1 MLLFQA
7 QIYENALG
15 RDGGHTEMAK
25 GQGGNE
31 AVEFND
37 IQQVAQIPKADA
49 LVGVTIA
56 GRWRLDEKFHV
67 GKQESGGNFGVGYT
81 ATDLQDGLRRFVK
94 IVDFRSRLRDMSQ
107 LRQLLEMAEFEVIMH
122 KACMRMSKVV
132 RMVGHG
138 QLAFQTPASPDPYN
152 YLCLVLERGDGDI
165 KSHVDFHPDRSPY
178 WKLWVLR
185 EVALA
190 IVQMERAQLAHNDI
204 KPSNVIRFPS
214 NGTVHNIKLGDVGR
228 TVTKSGTGPFD
239 GMAWAGDP
247 RHKPLELLYGWE
259 EPEWQNRRTAADA
272 YMLGNL
278 VSFLFS
284 GASLT
289 ERVINSLPPEYRHG
303 VGGFAGPYRDLLDII
318 RHIRNRV
325 LEDQILPTFPA
336 EVRLEL
342 GDIVRWLTEPD
353 PQLRGDPSARRGGT
367 VGIDRILS
375 RLERLAQ
382 RAQIHERVTAH
393 PK

>member
-1 MLLFQA
+1 
-7 QIYENALG
+7 
-15 RDGGHTEMAK
+15 MAT
-25 GQGGNE
+25 GQGGNG

-37 IQQVAQIPKADA
+37 IQQVAEIPKAVA
-49 LVGVTIA
+49 LAGVTIA
-56 GRWRLDEKFHV
+56 GRWLLNEKFHV
-67 GKQESGGNFGVGYT
+67 GQQESGGNFGVGYT
-81 ATDLQDGLRRFVK
+81 ATDLQDGARRFVK
-94 IVDFRSRLRDMSQ
+94 VVDFRSRMTDLSQ
-107 LRQLLEMAEFEVIMH
+107 LRQLLEMAEFEVVMH
-122 KACMRMSKVV
+122 KACIRMSKVV

-138 QLAFQTPASPDPYN
+138 QLAFRTHASPDPYN

-165 KSHVDFHPDRSPY
+165 KSHVDFRPDRSPY

-190 IVQMERAQLAHNDI
+190 IVQLERAQLAHNDI

-214 NGTVHNIKLGDVGR
+214 NGTTHNIKLGDVGR
-228 TVTKSGTGPFD
+228 AVTKSGRGPFD
-239 GMAWAGDP
+239 GYAWAGDP
-247 RHKPLELLYGWE
+247 RHKPLEALYGWE

-278 VSFLFS
+278 ASFLFS

-289 ERVINSLPPEYRHG
+289 ERVTNSLPTEYRHG
-303 VGGFAGPYRDLLDII
+303 VGGYTGPYRELLDII
-318 RHIRNRV
+318 RHARNSV
-325 LEDQILPTFPA
+325 LEDQIIPTFPA
-336 EVRLEL
+336 EVRQEL

-353 PQLRGDPSARRGGT
+353 PQMRGEPRARRAGT
-367 VGIDRILS
+367 VGIDRIQS

-382 RAQIHERVTAH
+382 RAQIHERVTKQ

>member
-1 MLLFQA
+1 
-7 QIYENALG
+7 
-15 RDGGHTEMAK
+15 MATD
-25 GQGGNE
+25 QGING
-31 AVEFND
+31 AAEFND
-37 IQQVAQIPKADA
+37 VQQASEVPKADA
-49 LVGVTIA
+49 LVGLTIA

-81 ATDLQDGLRRFVK
+81 ATDLQDGATRFVK
-94 IVDFRSRLRDMSQ
+94 VVDFRSRLSNMSQ

-138 QLAFQTPASPDPYN
+138 QLAFKTPASPDPYN

-165 KSHVDFHPDRSPY
+165 KSHVDFRPDRSPY
-178 WKLWVLR
+178 WKFWVLR

-214 NGTVHNIKLGDVGR
+214 DGASHNIKLGDVGR
-228 TVTKSGTGPFD
+228 AVTKSGTGPFD
-239 GMAWAGDP
+239 GYAWAGDP
-247 RHKPLELLYGWE
+247 RHKPLEALYGWE

-289 ERVINSLPPEYRHG
+289 ERVTNSLPPEYRHG
-303 VGGFAGPYRDLLDII
+303 RFSGSYRDLLDII
-318 RHIRNRV
+318 RHARNSV
-325 LEDQILPTFPA
+325 LEDHVIPTFPV
-336 EVRLEL
+336 EVRQEL
-342 GDIVRWLTEPD
+342 GEIVRWLTEPD
-353 PQLRGDPSARRGGT
+353 PQMRGEPNARRAGT
-367 VGIDRILS
+367 IGIDRIQS

-382 RAQIHERVTAH
+382 RAQIHERVTTY

>member
-1 MLLFQA
+1 
-7 QIYENALG
+7 
-15 RDGGHTEMAK
+15 MATGK
-25 GQGGNE
+25 NGNE

-37 IQQVAQIPKADA
+37 VQQVAEVPKADELA
-49 LVGVTIA
+49 GVTIA
-56 GRWRLDEKFHV
+56 GRWRLEEKFHV
-67 GKQESGGNFGVGYT
+67 GQQESGGNFGVGYK
-81 ATDLQDGLRRFVK
+81 ATDLQDNMPRFVK
-94 IVDFRSRLRDMSQ
+94 VVDFRSRLQHRSQ

-122 KACMRMSKVV
+122 KACVRMSKVV

-138 QLAFQTPASPDPYN
+138 DLAFQTPGNTDAYN

-165 KSHVDFHPDRSPY
+165 KSHVDFRPDRSPY

-214 NGTVHNIKLGDVGR
+214 NGAAHNIKLGDVGR
-228 TVTKSGTGPFD
+228 AVTKAGAGPFD
-239 GMAWAGDP
+239 DYRWAGDP
-247 RHKPLELLYGWE
+247 RHKPLETLYGWN

-278 VSFLFS
+278 ACFLFS

-289 ERVINSLPPEYRHG
+289 ERVTNSLPPEYRHG
-303 VGGFAGPYRDLLDII
+303 EGGYAGEYRDLLDII
-318 RHIRNRV
+318 RHARNGV
-325 LEDQILPTFPA
+325 LEGQVIPTFPA
-336 EVRLEL
+336 EVRQEL

-353 PQLRGDPSARRGGT
+353 PRVRGEPNARRGG
-367 VGIDRILS
+367 VLGIDRIQS

-382 RAQIHERVTAH
+382 RAQLHERVTAQ

>member
-1 MLLFQA
+1 MATSQ
-7 QIYENALG
+7 G
-15 RDGGHTEMAK
+15 RNT
-25 GQGGNE
+25 

-37 IQQVAQIPKADA
+37 VQEVAEVPKADA

-56 GRWRLDEKFHV
+56 GRWRLEEKFHE

-81 ATDLQDGLRRFVK
+81 ALDIQDQVRRFVK
-94 IVDFRSRLRDMSQ
+94 VVDFRSRLRNMNE
-107 LRQLLEMAEFEVIMH
+107 LRQLLDIATFEVTMH
-122 KACMRMSKVV
+122 KACVRMSKVV

-138 QLAFQTPASPDPYN
+138 ELAFQTPGSQDPYN

-165 KSHVDFHPDRSPY
+165 KSHVDFRPDRSPY

-214 NGTVHNIKLGDVGR
+214 DGTAHSIKLGDVGR
-228 TVTKSGTGPFD
+228 AVTKAGNGPFD
-239 GMAWAGDP
+239 GIHWAGDP
-247 RHKPLELLYGWE
+247 RHMPLETLYGWQ
-259 EPEWQNRRTAADA
+259 EPEWQNRRTAADG

-278 VSFLFS
+278 ACFLFS
-284 GASLT
+284 GASIT
-289 ERVINSLPPEYRHG
+289 ERVISSLPPEYRPG
-303 VGGFAGPYRDLLDII
+303 PGGFTGAYRDLLDII
-318 RHIRNRV
+318 RHARNNV
-325 LEDQILPTFPA
+325 LECQVIPTFPTEA
-336 EVRLEL
+336 RAEL
-342 GDIVRWLTEPD
+342 GDIARWLTEPD
-353 PQLRGDPSARRGGT
+353 PRMRGEPGARRAGM
-367 VGIDRILS
+367 VGVDRIQS

-382 RAQIHERVTAH
+382 RALIHERVTAH

>member
-1 MLLFQA
+1 
-7 QIYENALG
+7 
-15 RDGGHTEMAK
+15 MAT
-25 GQGGNE
+25 GQGGNG

-37 IQQVAQIPKADA
+37 IQQVAEIPKADA
-49 LVGVTIA
+49 LVGVNIA
-56 GRWRLDEKFHV
+56 GRWRLDEKFHE
-67 GKQESGGNFGVGYT
+67 GKQESGGNFGIGYT
-81 ATDLQDGLRRFVK
+81 ATDLDDGSRRFVK
-94 IVDFRSRLRDMSQ
+94 VVDFRSRMSDLSQ
-107 LRQLLEMAEFEVIMH
+107 LRQLLELAEFEVVMH

-138 QLAFQTPASPDPYN
+138 QLAFQTPTNPDPYN

-165 KSHVDFHPDRSPY
+165 KSHVDFRPDRSPY

-214 NGTVHNIKLGDVGR
+214 NGVSHNIKLGDLGR
-228 TVTKSGTGPFD
+228 AVTKSGTGPFD
-239 GMAWAGDP
+239 GYGWAGDP
-247 RHKPLELLYGWE
+247 RHKPLEVLYGWE

-289 ERVINSLPPEYRHG
+289 ERVTNSLPPEYRHG
-303 VGGFAGPYRDLLDII
+303 AGGFVGPYRELLDII
-318 RHIRNRV
+318 RYTRNSV
-325 LEDQILPTFPA
+325 LENQVIPTFPA
-336 EVRLEL
+336 ELRQEL

-353 PQLRGDPSARRGGT
+353 PKLRGEPSARRAGS
-367 VGIDRILS
+367 VGIDRIQS

-382 RAQIHERVTAH
+382 RAQLYERLSVK

>member
-1 MLLFQA
+1 M
-7 QIYENALG
+7 ALVK
-15 RDGGHTEMAK
+15 T
-25 GQGGNE
+25 GNE
-31 AVEFND
+31 VVEFND
-37 IQQVAQIPKADA
+37 VQLVDQLPKADA

-56 GRWRLDEKFHV
+56 GRWQIDEKFHV
-67 GKQESGGNFGVGYT
+67 GKQESGGNFGVGYK
-81 ATDLQDGLRRFVK
+81 ATDLQNGVARFVK
-94 IVDFRSRLRDMSQ
+94 VVDFRSRLRDMTQ

-122 KACMRMSKVV
+122 KACIRMSKVV

-138 QLAFQTPASPDPYN
+138 QLAFQTPASPEPYN
-152 YLCLVLERGDGDI
+152 YLCLILERGDGDI
-165 KSHVDFHPDRSPY
+165 KSHVDFRPDRSPS

-214 NGTVHNIKLGDVGR
+214 NGTAHNIKLGDVGR

-247 RHKPLELLYGWE
+247 RHMPPEALYGWE

-278 VSFLFS
+278 ICFLFS

-289 ERVINSLPPEYRHG
+289 ERVTNSLPPNYRHG
-303 VGGFAGPYRDLLDII
+303 AGGYVGPYRELLDTI
-318 RHIRNRV
+318 RHVRNRV
-325 LEDQILPTFPA
+325 LEDLVIPSFPDG
-336 EVRLEL
+336 VRQEL
-342 GDIVRWLTEPD
+342 GDIVRCLTEPD
-353 PQLRGDPSARRGGT
+353 PQIRGEPNARRAGT
-367 VGIDRILS
+367 VGIDRIQS
-375 RLERLAQ
+375 RLERLAH
-382 RAQIHERVTAH
+382 RAQIHERTSA
-393 PK
+393 PSK